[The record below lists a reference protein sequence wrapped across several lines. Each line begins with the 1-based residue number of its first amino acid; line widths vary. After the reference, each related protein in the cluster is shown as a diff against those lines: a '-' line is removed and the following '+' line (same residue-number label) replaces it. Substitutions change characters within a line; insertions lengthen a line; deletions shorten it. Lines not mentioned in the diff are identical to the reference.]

1 MTHVTKSFLTQTTKP
16 PVASTSAAP
25 ADPTTLSAAPASAPA
40 AGTAK
45 DPKPLSVRKVA
56 LQNKGFSEQHWPAFV
71 RLVHR
76 SQEVGPVL
84 EATLFKQ
91 IHAVDPTIKKV
102 EIKAA
107 FSSGAHKNKGR
118 GSVWMCRPE
127 LVEKW
132 APELVKAEGEAEG
145 SPPVAVAVAVAVT
158 GGKDGA
164 GPMVID

>member
-16 PVASTSAAP
+16 PVASTSTAP
-25 ADPTTLSAAPASAPA
+25 AELSTTPAVSAAVV
-40 AGTAK
+40 GTTK

-158 GGKDGA
+158 GGEDGA